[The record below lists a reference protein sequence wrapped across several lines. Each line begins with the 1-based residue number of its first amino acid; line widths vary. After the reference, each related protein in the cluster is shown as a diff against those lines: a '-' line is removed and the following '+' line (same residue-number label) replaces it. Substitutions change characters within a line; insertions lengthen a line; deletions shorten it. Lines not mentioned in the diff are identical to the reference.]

1 LYDRIYCNMPIL
13 DLYGHSEKRKN
24 LAHFAAIAS
33 LAAID
38 GEINSEE
45 RKVIDRFA
53 VKLDISGAEYRE
65 VMKKENKYPIEA
77 AYESEERLERIYD
90 LFKIIYADHDI
101 DEDEYRMIKR
111 YALALGYSPAKAKKI
126 IKRSI
131 ILFRGKFDFEDY
143 LYVMKRKKD

>member
-1 LYDRIYCNMPIL
+1 MYDRIYCNMPIL